1 MNVRTRQEFMRNNL
15 LDIIDDYPDQLI
27 VIIEEL
33 VSHLN
38 HNQLDQMED
47 LIVNN
52 YADEEV
58 AEVEKCIVETNGDYA
73 ECVDHLLETYREMRY
88 DSNGGDNEDFSVL
101 AFIKKIWEDD
111 VTGACAGTHNFIFQM
126 PNSVGRVI
134 DVDFN
139 GTEPLN
145 VHTLKIQD

>member
-52 YADEEV
+52 YGDEDV

-73 ECVDHLLETYREMRY
+73 ECVDHLLESMEE
-88 DSNGGDNEDFSVL
+88 S
-101 AFIKKIWEDD
+101 K
-111 VTGACAGTHNFIFQM
+111 
-126 PNSVGRVI
+126 
-134 DVDFN
+134 
-139 GTEPLN
+139 
-145 VHTLKIQD
+145 

>member
-73 ECVDHLLETYREMRY
+73 ECVDHLLETME
-88 DSNGGDNEDFSVL
+88 DS
-101 AFIKKIWEDD
+101 K
-111 VTGACAGTHNFIFQM
+111 
-126 PNSVGRVI
+126 
-134 DVDFN
+134 
-139 GTEPLN
+139 
-145 VHTLKIQD
+145 

>member
-1 MNVRTRQEFMRNNL
+1 MNITTRQEFMRNNL

-52 YADEEV
+52 YGDEEV
-58 AEVEKCIVETNGDYA
+58 AEVEKCIIETNGDYA
-73 ECVDHLLETYREMRY
+73 ECVDHLLESME
-88 DSNGGDNEDFSVL
+88 DS
-101 AFIKKIWEDD
+101 K
-111 VTGACAGTHNFIFQM
+111 
-126 PNSVGRVI
+126 
-134 DVDFN
+134 
-139 GTEPLN
+139 
-145 VHTLKIQD
+145 

>member
-1 MNVRTRQEFMRNNL
+1 MNITTRQEFMRNNL

-33 VSHLN
+33 VSQLN

-52 YADEEV
+52 YGDEEV

-73 ECVDHLLETYREMRY
+73 ECVDHLLETME
-88 DSNGGDNEDFSVL
+88 DS
-101 AFIKKIWEDD
+101 K
-111 VTGACAGTHNFIFQM
+111 
-126 PNSVGRVI
+126 
-134 DVDFN
+134 
-139 GTEPLN
+139 
-145 VHTLKIQD
+145 

>member
-52 YADEEV
+52 YGDEDV
-58 AEVEKCIVETNGDYA
+58 AEVEKCIIETNGDYA
-73 ECVDHLLETYREMRY
+73 ECVDHLLESMEE
-88 DSNGGDNEDFSVL
+88 S
-101 AFIKKIWEDD
+101 K
-111 VTGACAGTHNFIFQM
+111 
-126 PNSVGRVI
+126 
-134 DVDFN
+134 
-139 GTEPLN
+139 
-145 VHTLKIQD
+145 

>member
-52 YADEEV
+52 YGDEDV

-73 ECVDHLLETYREMRY
+73 ECVDHLLETMEE
-88 DSNGGDNEDFSVL
+88 S
-101 AFIKKIWEDD
+101 K
-111 VTGACAGTHNFIFQM
+111 
-126 PNSVGRVI
+126 
-134 DVDFN
+134 
-139 GTEPLN
+139 
-145 VHTLKIQD
+145 

>member
-52 YADEEV
+52 YGDEEV
-58 AEVEKCIVETNGDYA
+58 AEVEKCIIETNGDYA
-73 ECVDHLLETYREMRY
+73 ECVDHLLESME
-88 DSNGGDNEDFSVL
+88 DS
-101 AFIKKIWEDD
+101 K
-111 VTGACAGTHNFIFQM
+111 
-126 PNSVGRVI
+126 
-134 DVDFN
+134 
-139 GTEPLN
+139 
-145 VHTLKIQD
+145 

>member
-52 YADEEV
+52 YGDEDV
-58 AEVEKCIVETNGDYA
+58 AEVEKCIVETNGDYS
-73 ECVDHLLETYREMRY
+73 ECVDHLLESME
-88 DSNGGDNEDFSVL
+88 DS
-101 AFIKKIWEDD
+101 K
-111 VTGACAGTHNFIFQM
+111 
-126 PNSVGRVI
+126 
-134 DVDFN
+134 
-139 GTEPLN
+139 
-145 VHTLKIQD
+145 

>member
-58 AEVEKCIVETNGDYA
+58 AEVEKWIVETNGDYA
-73 ECVDHLLETYREMRY
+73 ECVDHLLETMEE
-88 DSNGGDNEDFSVL
+88 S
-101 AFIKKIWEDD
+101 K
-111 VTGACAGTHNFIFQM
+111 
-126 PNSVGRVI
+126 
-134 DVDFN
+134 
-139 GTEPLN
+139 
-145 VHTLKIQD
+145 

>member
-1 MNVRTRQEFMRNNL
+1 MNISTRQEFMRNNL

-58 AEVEKCIVETNGDYA
+58 TEVEKCIVETNGDYA
-73 ECVDHLLETYREMRY
+73 ECVDHLLESMEE
-88 DSNGGDNEDFSVL
+88 S
-101 AFIKKIWEDD
+101 K
-111 VTGACAGTHNFIFQM
+111 
-126 PNSVGRVI
+126 
-134 DVDFN
+134 
-139 GTEPLN
+139 
-145 VHTLKIQD
+145 

>member
-52 YADEEV
+52 YGDEDV
-58 AEVEKCIVETNGDYA
+58 AEVEKCIIETNGDYA
-73 ECVDHLLETYREMRY
+73 ECVDHLLESME
-88 DSNGGDNEDFSVL
+88 DS
-101 AFIKKIWEDD
+101 K
-111 VTGACAGTHNFIFQM
+111 
-126 PNSVGRVI
+126 
-134 DVDFN
+134 
-139 GTEPLN
+139 
-145 VHTLKIQD
+145 

>member
-1 MNVRTRQEFMRNNL
+1 MNITTRQEFMRNNL

-52 YADEEV
+52 YGDEDV

-73 ECVDHLLETYREMRY
+73 ECVDHLLESMEE
-88 DSNGGDNEDFSVL
+88 S
-101 AFIKKIWEDD
+101 K
-111 VTGACAGTHNFIFQM
+111 
-126 PNSVGRVI
+126 
-134 DVDFN
+134 
-139 GTEPLN
+139 
-145 VHTLKIQD
+145 

>member
-52 YADEEV
+52 YAGEEV

-73 ECVDHLLETYREMRY
+73 ECVDHLLETMEE
-88 DSNGGDNEDFSVL
+88 S
-101 AFIKKIWEDD
+101 K
-111 VTGACAGTHNFIFQM
+111 
-126 PNSVGRVI
+126 
-134 DVDFN
+134 
-139 GTEPLN
+139 
-145 VHTLKIQD
+145 

>member
-33 VSHLN
+33 VSQLN

-52 YADEEV
+52 YGDEDYSADDV
-58 AEVEKCIVETNGDYA
+58 AQCVIDTNGDYA
-73 ECVDHLLETYREMRY
+73 ECVDRLVDSMNITEFQEHLEVKKFIR
-88 DSNGGDNEDFSVL
+88 DN
-101 AFIKKIWEDD
+101 
-111 VTGACAGTHNFIFQM
+111 
-126 PNSVGRVI
+126 P
-134 DVDFN
+134 
-139 GTEPLN
+139 
-145 VHTLKIQD
+145 

>member
-52 YADEEV
+52 YGDEEV

-73 ECVDHLLETYREMRY
+73 ECVDHLLETMEE
-88 DSNGGDNEDFSVL
+88 S
-101 AFIKKIWEDD
+101 K
-111 VTGACAGTHNFIFQM
+111 
-126 PNSVGRVI
+126 
-134 DVDFN
+134 
-139 GTEPLN
+139 
-145 VHTLKIQD
+145 

>member
-52 YADEEV
+52 YGDEEV
-58 AEVEKCIVETNGDYA
+58 AEVEKCIVRNQ
-73 ECVDHLLETYREMRY
+73 
-88 DSNGGDNEDFSVL
+88 
-101 AFIKKIWEDD
+101 W
-111 VTGACAGTHNFIFQM
+111 
-126 PNSVGRVI
+126 
-134 DVDFN
+134 
-139 GTEPLN
+139 
-145 VHTLKIQD
+145 

>member
-33 VSHLN
+33 VSQLN

-52 YADEEV
+52 YGDEEV

-73 ECVDHLLETYREMRY
+73 ECVDHLLESME
-88 DSNGGDNEDFSVL
+88 EV
-101 AFIKKIWEDD
+101 
-111 VTGACAGTHNFIFQM
+111 
-126 PNSVGRVI
+126 
-134 DVDFN
+134 
-139 GTEPLN
+139 
-145 VHTLKIQD
+145 

>member
-33 VSHLN
+33 VSQLN

-52 YADEEV
+52 YGDEEV

-73 ECVDHLLETYREMRY
+73 ECVDHLLETMEE
-88 DSNGGDNEDFSVL
+88 S
-101 AFIKKIWEDD
+101 K
-111 VTGACAGTHNFIFQM
+111 
-126 PNSVGRVI
+126 
-134 DVDFN
+134 
-139 GTEPLN
+139 
-145 VHTLKIQD
+145 

>member
-33 VSHLN
+33 VSQLN

-52 YADEEV
+52 YGDEEV

-73 ECVDHLLETYREMRY
+73 ECVDHLLETME
-88 DSNGGDNEDFSVL
+88 DS
-101 AFIKKIWEDD
+101 K
-111 VTGACAGTHNFIFQM
+111 
-126 PNSVGRVI
+126 
-134 DVDFN
+134 
-139 GTEPLN
+139 
-145 VHTLKIQD
+145 